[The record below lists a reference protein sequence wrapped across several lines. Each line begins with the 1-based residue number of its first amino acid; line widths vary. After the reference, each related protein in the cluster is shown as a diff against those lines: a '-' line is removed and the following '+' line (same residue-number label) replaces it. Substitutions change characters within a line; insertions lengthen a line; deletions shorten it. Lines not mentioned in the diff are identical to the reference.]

1 MLNCPHCG
9 NSVDKARA
17 PRSTQGDPLVC
28 PGCNGKSWLRAP
40 FGLQIMIVFLV
51 VTVASIPELLQLPRW
66 ASVISW
72 LSGVAL
78 AVGLYRSL
86 VRKYG
91 RLARRPS
98 QLPLQ

>member
-9 NSVDKARA
+9 NSVDKTRA
-17 PRSTQGDPLVC
+17 SRSTQGDPLVC

-51 VTVASIPELLQLPRW
+51 VTVGSIPELLQFPRG
-66 ASVISW
+66 ASAISW
-72 LSGVAL
+72 LCGVAV

-91 RLARRPS
+91 RLARMS
-98 QLPLQ
+98 LQLPLP